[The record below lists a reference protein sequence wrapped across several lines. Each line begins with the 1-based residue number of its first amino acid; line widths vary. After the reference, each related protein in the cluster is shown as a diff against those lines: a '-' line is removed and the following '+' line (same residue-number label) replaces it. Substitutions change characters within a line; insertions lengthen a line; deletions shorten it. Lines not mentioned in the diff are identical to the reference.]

1 MSVNASEMT
10 VISRL
15 TMNPAVA
22 VMASVHHEWL
32 LIFTAVQ
39 TPPDCRRNAQSLFG
53 LPPTSSG
60 GDRVAELGPPLGF
73 GRDFCP

>member
-15 TMNPAVA
+15 TMNPAAA

-32 LIFTAVQ
+32 LIFDGGAD
-39 TPPDCRRNAQSLFG
+39 TPG
-53 LPPTSSG
+53 L
-60 GDRVAELGPPLGF
+60 
-73 GRDFCP
+73 